1 MEPLALVGRPI
12 AVDRFAGWGW
22 DRAVIRSTRD
32 MNAEF
37 EERYRVSNEAVM
49 RRIESRVIGADYGAT
64 SYTTIA
70 QAERLL
76 EVLELNSGTRLLD
89 VGSGAG
95 WPGIYLARRS
105 GCRVVLTDRALFG
118 LRAAVK
124 RMAEE
129 HVCGQVVA
137 ASGSPLPFRDSVFDA
152 VTSSDV
158 LC

>member
-1 MEPLALVGRPI
+1 
-12 AVDRFAGWGW
+12 
-22 DRAVIRSTRD
+22 VIRPTRN

-95 WPGIYLARRS
+95 WPGVYLARRS

>member
-1 MEPLALVGRPI
+1 
-12 AVDRFAGWGW
+12 
-22 DRAVIRSTRD
+22 
-32 MNAEF
+32 
-37 EERYRVSNEAVM
+37 M

-105 GCRVVLTDRALFG
+105 LPGGAHRPGAFRVTGGCEADGRGAR
-118 LRAAVK
+118 LRSG
-124 RMAEE
+124 RS
-129 HVCGQVVA
+129 G
-137 ASGSPLPFRDSVFDA
+137 SGSPLPFRDSVFDA